1 MMCTSRHEYF
11 TCFLTVI
18 SVSEIHV
25 TDTRCMIGYLK
36 AADNNFF
43 TIYASEGAEIWKPY
57 QMPRFSLFLSSIS
70 VIKKPLTSCGLH
82 LSVKRGK
89 WIWPEST
96 CPALKSHFILP
107 PCSEGHATL
116 QLHSAKWTNWRAA
129 YFYTRVEGIY
139 FNRCH
144 PKPGKPTL

>member
-1 MMCTSRHEYF
+1 MCTSGHEYF

-43 TIYASEGAEIWKPY
+43 YYLCFWGCWDLKALPNATFQSV
-57 QMPRFSLFLSSIS
+57 SLSSIS
-70 VIKKPLTSCGLH
+70 AIKKPLTRCGLH
-82 LSVKRGK
+82 LSVRRGK

-144 PKPGKPTL
+144 PKSGKPTL